1 MPGVFPNHSVS
12 QVRDFVIGKSDTLS
26 SFKAR
31 ASVSVRSPEQSA
43 RFGSHID
50 YRRADSLYLNVRAS
64 LGIEAARA
72 LVTPDS
78 FFVYDRIKRKL
89 YFGDIEKADAVLPL
103 PISGSGVFE
112 MLLGI
117 EFRPEQDWSMTA
129 DSAHYLFRS
138 RDNRTVVS
146 VDPRF
151 WRVSSYV
158 RLDPNGA
165 VEEERTY
172 SDFSDFDG
180 VVLPRRLVLSRPPQD
195 TFASI
200 YYNTLELNPPCLDL
214 KLSVSDR
221 AEKVYVR

>member
-1 MPGVFPNHSVS
+1 MT
-12 QVRDFVIGKSDTLS
+12 QVRGLVMGGSDTLS
-26 SFKAR
+26 SFRAR

-50 YRRADSLYLNVRAS
+50 YRRADSLYLNVRAT

-89 YFGDIEKADAVLPL
+89 YFGDIKKADSVLPL
-103 PISGSGVFE
+103 PISGPGVFE

-117 EFRPEQDWSMTA
+117 EFAPDGDWTMTA
-129 DSAHYLFRS
+129 DSAFYTFTS
-138 RDNRTVVS
+138 RDHRTEVV
-146 VDPRF
+146 VDPRI
-151 WRVSSYV
+151 WRVTRYLRTDSF
-158 RLDPNGA
+158 GA
-165 VEEERTY
+165 VEEERAY
-172 SDFSDFDG
+172 SEFSDFDG
-180 VVLPRRLVLSRPPQD
+180 IVLPRKVVLSRPIQD

-200 YYNTLELNPPCLDL
+200 YYSRLELNPPSLDL

-221 AEKVYVR
+221 AEKVLVR